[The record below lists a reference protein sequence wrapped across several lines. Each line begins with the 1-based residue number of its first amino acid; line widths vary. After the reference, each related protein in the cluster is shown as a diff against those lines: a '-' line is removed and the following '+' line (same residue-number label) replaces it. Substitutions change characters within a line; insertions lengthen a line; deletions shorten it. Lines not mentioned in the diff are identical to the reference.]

1 MAIAGIILA
10 VLVGIGFIFALP
22 SLFGEVGTG
31 ISEAFSVMVEK
42 AFALLALALPIL
54 TILAFFYIGIQKEKT
69 EIVLFSAVYGIL
81 VYLLLKFTGVYDVV
95 SQYFYGSY
103 LLYTAS
109 LMDYFM
115 EAKNIIVG
123 TAMFVIGAI
132 TNAIDKITTKF
143 FEGRF
148 SSWIKR
154 KRRK

>member
-1 MAIAGIILA
+1 MGLLALILVVMVGLGIM
-10 VLVGIGFIFALP
+10 FSLP
-22 SLFGEVGTG
+22 SLFGEAGAG
-31 ISEAFSVMVEK
+31 IGEAFTMLVEK
-42 AFALLALALPIL
+42 TFILLALALPIL
-54 TILAFFYIGIQKEKT
+54 TVFAFFYIGVQKEKT
-69 EIVLFSAVYGIL
+69 EVLLFSAVYGIL